1 MGKSEDLLRKDES
14 YQVLLQSVTDYV
26 IAINRDYKIIM
37 ANDLFRNQFEIKPD
51 ALCFQSWKRRDTPC
65 EECVVDQCFHDGRIR
80 RTEQTVL
87 LKDGREARMRI
98 KATPVRNQQGKI
110 VYVLETATDVT
121 EKERLQVEP
130 NRVEGHLEER
140 VRERMRRL
148 ERSEERYR
156 TLFER
161 SSDAI
166 FLTDSQGEILD
177 LNQAGVALLGY
188 ESKEEVLGLGSA
200 MEIFENREDVHRLLK
215 TLSEQGFVTEFETRL
230 LGRHRRPFDALMT
243 SNVMLDTVGRITG
256 YVLIIRD
263 ITKRKAALEQIE
275 AQNVRLS
282 ALNAI
287 STTISSSLDLEEVLD
302 ATTGKIRQIMGSDC
316 VRIYL
321 LDENRERLNLAA
333 HQGLTSTFVQ
343 KPHVRSRAVGDGF
356 LGETVQRGKV
366 QVVDNLLPSADPYVN
381 HLVQEGFKS
390 TAYIPLVSKGE
401 PVGVMCISSH
411 APFKFSDEFMD
422 FLTAAGNQIGLAVH
436 NAHLFQGLK
445 KAYDGLKDAQEQVIR
460 SEKLASLGKLSAT
473 IAHEINNPIAAVL
486 TYIRLLKKLVDLK
499 RLTPERIADVSR
511 YVGVMESETERCG
524 EIVKNLLAFSRQS
537 KIRME
542 PHSIR
547 EILEKTLRLIRHDLE
562 LKEIRVVEDIDADL
576 PPVKCDFR
584 QIQQALLNLMSNASE
599 AMDRRGTLR
608 LKAGPAPM
616 NGFVEIAVTDD
627 GRGIPETEIK
637 NIFEPFYTTKEEGK
651 GVGLGLSVTYG
662 IVTRHNGAIQ
672 VESRVGEGSTFRIQI
687 PTA

>member
-1 MGKSEDLLRKDES
+1 
-14 YQVLLQSVTDYV
+14 
-26 IAINRDYKIIM
+26 
-37 ANDLFRNQFEIKPD
+37 
-51 ALCFQSWKRRDTPC
+51 
-65 EECVVDQCFHDGRIR
+65 
-80 RTEQTVL
+80 
-87 LKDGREARMRI
+87 
-98 KATPVRNQQGKI
+98 
-110 VYVLETATDVT
+110 
-121 EKERLQVEP
+121 
-130 NRVEGHLEER
+130 
-140 VRERMRRL
+140 
-148 ERSEERYR
+148 
-156 TLFER
+156 
-161 SSDAI
+161 
-166 FLTDSQGEILD
+166 
-177 LNQAGVALLGY
+177 
-188 ESKEEVLGLGSA
+188 
-200 MEIFENREDVHRLLK
+200 
-215 TLSEQGFVTEFETRL
+215 
-230 LGRHRRPFDALMT
+230 
-243 SNVMLDTVGRITG
+243 MLDTVGRITG

-263 ITKRKAALEQIE
+263 ITKRNAALEQIE